1 MKAIRLARIASRPF
15 QSATPRLQT
24 ASSVKQSKP
33 FPKVL
38 SSISFHMSRSH
49 WGGSFFVNATCISLS
64 WISLLFALCNV
75 LSVVIG
81 SRGDDRENSRTA
93 NWLNY
98 MPGNKLDGG
107 PSPRQPDFSLMIS
120 PIGLRVEDKLMGST
134 FSGMSFER

>member
-1 MKAIRLARIASRPF
+1 MKAFRLARIASRPF

-49 WGGSFFVNATCISLS
+49 WGGSFFVNTTCISLS
-64 WISLLFALCNV
+64 WISPLLVQCLTLARRYDWMLR
-75 LSVVIG
+75 SV
-81 SRGDDRENSRTA
+81 RDDREDSRAA

-98 MPGNKLDGG
+98 MSGNKPDGG
-107 PSPRQPDFSLMIS
+107 FDA
-120 PIGLRVEDKLMGST
+120 
-134 FSGMSFER
+134 